1 MFIFK
6 REEKY
11 TVKWS
16 KKKFTEKELLKNIEP
31 NGVAGIL
38 IHKGVKEI
46 YNNLLNSEEK
56 KLVEQYYRNS
66 SNEIFNY
73 LDYVP
78 FIQIIGYKL
87 PSYLSGVWTSLIPH
101 DIYRSEL
108 VANEI
113 ILKYDVSGYELAEI
127 HHGLANLAYRR
138 CEKNTEI
145 LEFVAKH
152 GLKAYEL
159 KDSYFKKK
167 ECVRL
172 DFFWSTLCNV
182 LKQLNML
189 DEAIEIA
196 AFAAQNDAYDN
207 TQGGWTARLEKL
219 IKTKNKQK

>member
-38 IHKGVKEI
+38 IHKGVNEI
-46 YNNLLNSEEK
+46 YNNLLDDEEK

-66 SNEIFNY
+66 TDEIFNY
-73 LDYVP
+73 LDHVP
-78 FIQIIGYKL
+78 FIQVIGNKL
-87 PSYLSGVWTSLIPH
+87 PYYLSGLWTSLIPH
-101 DIYRSEL
+101 NIYRSEL

-113 ILKYDVSGYELAEI
+113 ILKYDVIGYELAEI

-138 CEKNTEI
+138 CEKNNEI

-159 KDSYFKKK
+159 KDSYFKKPK
-167 ECVRL
+167 CGRL

-182 LKQLNML
+182 LKQLNRL

-196 AFAAQNDAYDN
+196 TFAAQNAAYDN
-207 TQGGWTARLEKL
+207 TKGGWAARLEKL
-219 IKTKNKQK
+219 IKTKNKEK